1 MKYQLKLTLTTL
13 LLVLAHA
20 AYAQSAG
27 NWMVRGG
34 YSTISP
40 QVSSGNLSA
49 PSPTGTKGDVG
60 SASQVGGGVTYM
72 YTDNV
77 SVDLPV
83 FLPFEHN
90 LYGAGAIA
98 GVGKIG
104 KVSALPAT
112 VFLQYRFFEAQ
123 SAFRPYVG
131 IGPTY
136 AYFFDETGSGALT
149 AITNPGGTPTK
160 LKVDSQWTYTVQIGA
175 TYAFDKHWFGDIFY
189 AQTPLK
195 TTEKLSTGQS
205 LNITLDPTTYGIAI
219 GYKF

>member
-1 MKYQLKLTLTTL
+1 MKYQLKLTLSAM
-13 LLVLAHA
+13 LVAIASSAH
-20 AYAQSAG
+20 AQSAG
-27 NWMVRGG
+27 SWMVRAG
-34 YSTISP
+34 YGTITP

-49 PSPTGTKGDVG
+49 PSISGTKGDVG
-60 SASQVGGGVTYM
+60 SASQVGGGITYM
-72 YTDNV
+72 YTDNL
-77 SVDLPV
+77 SVDLPA

-112 VFLQYRFFEAQ
+112 VFLQYRFFEPQ

-136 AYFFDETGSGALT
+136 AYFFNETGSGALT
-149 AITNPGGTPTK
+149 ALTNPGGPPTK

-175 TYAFDKHWFGDIFY
+175 TYAFDKHWYVDGFY

-195 TTEKLSTGQS
+195 TKETLSTGQS
-205 LNITLDPTTYGIAI
+205 LDITLDPTTYGFAI

>member
-1 MKYQLKLTLTTL
+1 MKYQLKLTFTAALA
-13 LLVLAHA
+13 VLALSA
-20 AYAQSAG
+20 SAQSAG
-27 NWMVRGG
+27 DWMVRGG

-40 QVSSGNLSA
+40 NVSSGNLTA
-49 PSPTGTKGDVG
+49 PSPSGTKGDVG
-60 SASQVGGGVTYM
+60 SASQVGGGVSYM

-77 SVDLPV
+77 SVDLPI
-83 FLPFEHN
+83 FLPFKHS

-104 KVSALPAT
+104 EVSALPAT

-123 SAFRPYVG
+123 SAFRPYIG

-136 AYFFDETGSGALT
+136 AYFFDETGSGGLT
-149 AITNPGGTPTK
+149 ALTNPGGTPTK

-175 TYAFDKHWFGDIFY
+175 TYAFDKHWFADIFY

-195 TTEKLSTGQS
+195 TTEHLSTGQS
-205 LNITLDPTTYGIAI
+205 LDITLDPTTAGISV

>member
-1 MKYQLKLTLTTL
+1 MKTEMKFAL
-13 LLVLAHA
+13 LALMVGMCHSAG
-20 AYAQSAG
+20 AQSAG
-27 NWMVRGG
+27 DWMVRG
-34 YSTISP
+34 SIATIAP

-49 PSPTGTKGDVG
+49 PSASGTKGDVG
-60 SASQVGGGVTYM
+60 SASQIGGGITYM

-83 FLPFEHN
+83 FMPFEHN

-112 VFLQYRFFEAQ
+112 VFLQYRFLEPH

-131 IGPTY
+131 VGPTY
-136 AYFFDETGSGALT
+136 AYFFNETGSGALT
-149 AITNPGGTPTK
+149 ALTNPGGTPTK
-160 LKVDSQWTYTVQIGA
+160 LKVDSQWTYTVQVGA
-175 TYAFDKHWFGDIFY
+175 TYAFDSHWFADVFY

-195 TTEKLSTGQS
+195 TKETLSTGQS
-205 LNITLDPTTYGIAI
+205 LDITLDPVTYGIAI